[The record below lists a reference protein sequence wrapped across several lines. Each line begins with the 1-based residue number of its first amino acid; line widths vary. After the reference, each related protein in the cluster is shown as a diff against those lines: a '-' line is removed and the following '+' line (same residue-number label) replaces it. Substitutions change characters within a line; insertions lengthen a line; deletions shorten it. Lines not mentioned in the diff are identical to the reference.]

1 MSLLLDDEHSNFSH
15 YALYVYN
22 SGSSIHLLSSF
33 SDSFWNH
40 KRVAQVKPKDPCLVC
55 SFQELHPHL
64 STPYVWSKLL
74 RDQEPFY
81 KAQHP
86 YQGYS
91 FTIPILC
98 CSKCYS
104 LCPLVGQLSLVEH
117 SGSQEGLL
125 SLSTPLGSLELLQ
138 ASKSS

>member
-22 SGSSIHLLSSF
+22 SGSSTHLLSSF

-40 KRVAQVKPKDPCLVC
+40 KRVAQVKSKDPCLVC
-55 SFQELHPHL
+55 AFQELHPHL
-64 STPYVWSKLL
+64 SIPQVWRKLL
-74 RDQEPFY
+74 EDQAPFY

-98 CSKCYS
+98 CSKCYP
-104 LCPLVGQLSLVEH
+104 LCPLVGQLALVDHSDSKEGH
-117 SGSQEGLL
+117 LTLTTTSGSL
-125 SLSTPLGSLELLQ
+125 SSL
-138 ASKSS
+138 

>member
-1 MSLLLDDEHSNFSH
+1 MDLLLDYEHSNFYH
-15 YALYVYN
+15 YATHIYN
-22 SGSSIHLLSSF
+22 SGSSTHFLSTF

-40 KRVAQVKPKDPCLVC
+40 KRVAQVKPKDPCL
-55 SFQELHPHL
+55 SI
-64 STPYVWSKLL
+64 PYVWSKLL

-98 CSKCYS
+98 CPHCYS

-125 SLSTPLGSLELLQ
+125 SLSTPSGSL
-138 ASKSS
+138 SPPNVS